1 MLRSLLSRVRS
12 RCDRE
17 RSESGDDSED
27 TFRPSELDAS
37 VLYAH
42 GVAVERSAKEL
53 NDLQEQAEELE
64 NVRENG

>member
-1 MLRSLLSRVRS
+1 MLRSILSRVLS

-17 RSESGDDSED
+17 ESESEGDSEN

-42 GVAVERSAKEL
+42 GMAIERSA
-53 NDLQEQAEELE
+53 NGIDDLQEQAEELE
-64 NVRENG
+64 NVRKNG

>member
-1 MLRSLLSRVRS
+1 MLRSFLSRVLF

-17 RSESGDDSED
+17 NSESEDDSED

-42 GVAVERSAKEL
+42 GMAVERSTNDL
-53 NDLQEQAEELE
+53 DDLQEQAEELE
-64 NVRENG
+64 NVRENE